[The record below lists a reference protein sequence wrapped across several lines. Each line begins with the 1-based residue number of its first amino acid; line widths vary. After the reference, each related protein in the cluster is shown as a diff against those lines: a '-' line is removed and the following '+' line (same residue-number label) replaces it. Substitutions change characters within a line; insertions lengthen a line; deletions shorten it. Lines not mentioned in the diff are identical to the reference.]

1 MLGALISWYNNSK
14 IEYILYSQIRLNY
27 QLKYYKQKSKRF
39 SLKWLCLVAAS
50 MQEEGGVTALDFYT
64 IDKSTF
70 FSMLGFVATYLVILL
85 QSSPSAAAVARVD
98 QELANSTKV

>member
-1 MLGALISWYNNSK
+1 MV
-14 IEYILYSQIRLNY
+14 
-27 QLKYYKQKSKRF
+27 KSF
-39 SLKWLCLVAAS
+39 CPFCLVAAE

-85 QSSPSAAAVARVD
+85 QSSPSSATVARA
-98 QELANSTKV
+98 LANSTNTN